1 MSFFDYDGCQLHYE
15 DYGHGAPLLL
25 VHGLGS
31 STLDWEEQTAVLA
44 AHYRVIAIDLRG
56 HGRSDKPVEHYSI
69 AGFAEDVAA
78 LIEHL
83 KLDPV
88 HLVGISMG
96 AMVGFQLAVDR
107 PELLRSLT
115 IVNSGPEVKAKS
127 FNDCVQIA
135 KRWSFSR
142 LLSLETIAKGL
153 GKLLFPK
160 PEQVELRLKIERRWP
175 RNDKRA
181 YLSSLD
187 AIIGWG
193 VRDRLSH
200 ITCPVLVISGD
211 RDYTTVAS
219 KEAYVRE
226 LADARL
232 VVIADSRHAT
242 PMDQPALFNAQLLSF
257 LSEIAGPPL
266 PPAGAAKSTSTS
278 KTKAKAKS
286 TAQPKQDI

>member
-1 MSFFDYDGCQLHYE
+1 LHYE
-15 DYGHGAPLLL
+15 EYGHGAPLLL

-31 STLDWEEQTAVLA
+31 STLDWEEQTSVLA
-44 AHYRVIAIDLRG
+44 SHYRVIAIDLRG
-56 HGRSDKPVEHYSI
+56 HGRSDKPVQHYSMV
-69 AGFAEDVAA
+69 GFAEDVAA

-83 KLDPV
+83 QLGSV

-96 AMVGFQLAVDR
+96 GMIGFQLGVDR
-107 PELLRSLT
+107 PELLSSLT

-142 LLSLETIAKGL
+142 LLSLEAIAKGL

-193 VRDRLSH
+193 VRDRLSN
-200 ITCPVLVISGD
+200 ITCPVLVVSGD

-219 KEAYVRE
+219 KETYVRE

-232 VVIADSRHAT
+232 VVIEDSRHAT
-242 PMDQPALFNAQLLSF
+242 PMDQPAIFNAQLFNF
-257 LSEIAGPPL
+257 LEEVTARARQANNKPKKNRT
-266 PPAGAAKSTSTS
+266 AK
-278 KTKAKAKS
+278 
-286 TAQPKQDI
+286 PC

>member
-15 DYGHGAPLLL
+15 EYGQGAPLLL

-31 STLDWEEQTAVLA
+31 STLDWEEQTSVLA

-83 KLDPV
+83 KLEPV

-96 AMVGFQLAVDR
+96 GMIGFQLGVER

-127 FNDCVQIA
+127 LNDCVQIA
-135 KRWSFSR
+135 KRWSLSR

-193 VRDRLSH
+193 VRDRLSN
-200 ITCPVLVISGD
+200 ISCPVLVISGD
-211 RDYTTVAS
+211 RDYTSVAS
-219 KEAYVRE
+219 KEAYVAQ
-226 LADARL
+226 LSDARL

-257 LSEIAGPPL
+257 LGALAKPTQ
-266 PPAGAAKSTSTS
+266 PPAGAEKSTGKRQTR
-278 KTKAKAKS
+278 KKP
-286 TAQPKQDI
+286 TAQPQQDI